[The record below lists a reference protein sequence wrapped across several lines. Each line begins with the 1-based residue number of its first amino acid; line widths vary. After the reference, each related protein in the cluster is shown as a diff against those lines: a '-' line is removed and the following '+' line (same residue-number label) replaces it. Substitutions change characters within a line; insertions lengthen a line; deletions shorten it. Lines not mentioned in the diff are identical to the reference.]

1 MPNTDQQ
8 PLCITYPNAA
18 GGFELKSG
26 MIHYLPKFHGF
37 STEDANKHLMEFHVV
52 CSGIR
57 PANVDEE
64 QVKLRAFPFTLEAKA
79 KEWLY
84 NLPPGS
90 MNTWNQVKQ
99 AFLEQYFPVTKA
111 ASIRKDICAI
121 RQQHGEPFGD
131 YYERFTH
138 LVASCPNHQILEHI
152 LIQYFYEGL
161 CGTDPF
167 MDKTP
172 INAKALLKNIA
183 GNTRQFGG
191 RDELPFKKVNE
202 VSANSSIELQ
212 LANLTNLV
220 QQFIVAPKQ
229 VCGVCS
235 KMGHATDMCPS
246 LMDQGGLEQANAL
259 GGFQGQQRKKYD
271 PYSNNYNAGWR
282 DHPHLKWNNQDNGQ
296 QSVPNNYNRPP
307 GFFQARLQAPFQPQ
321 QQQAPSKSLEDLIA
335 SLANSTQSHQQKTD
349 KAIENLE
356 RQISQLASLMGQ
368 QHQPG
373 RLPSQTVVNPNA
385 EQMNVVTLRSGK
397 EVFEQDE
404 ASTETEKFMKSKK
417 EQTDKEILD
426 TFRKVQVNL
435 PLLDAI
441 KQVPKYAKFLKE
453 LCTNKRRFNDQETV
467 ALSEEVSAVLQRKLP
482 PKLED
487 AGSFT
492 IPCVIG
498 GKEFGRAL
506 CDLGAS
512 INLMPYSVYESLN
525 LGDLKETKVVI
536 QLADRSNRYP
546 RGLLEDVLVQVNE
559 LIFPADFFVLEMEH
573 DPMPSALPLI
583 LGRPFLRTAR
593 TKIDVYDGTLTMEI
607 EGESV
612 KFRIFNAM
620 RYPSELESCL
630 SIDVFDY
637 FVQDCFNEGVGQ
649 DNLEKTLVHSITHG
663 NFNYSE
669 HIEEELIKTVAS
681 LESLSPI
688 RGKCSSY
695 FISLPTSNE
704 KTLPSVIQAPKLELK
719 PIPKYLKYAFLGED
733 ETLPV
738 IISSQL
744 TAEEGEKL
752 IQVLKDH
759 KTAIAWSIVDI
770 KGINPATCMH
780 RILLEEGAKPTREAQ
795 RRLNPLMME
804 VVKKEVIKLLDVG
817 IIYPISDS
825 KWVSP
830 IQVVP
835 KRSGVTVVKNE
846 ANELMPTRVQNSWRV
861 CTDYRKINSTTR
873 KDHFPVPFIDQMLE
887 RLAGHSHYCFLD
899 GYSGYNQ
906 IAIAP
911 EDQEKTTFTCPFGTF
926 AYRRMPFG
934 LCNAPATFQRWH
946 IISEKGIEVDKSKVE
961 LVSSL
966 PIPTIVREVRSF
978 LGHAGFYH
986 RFMKDFSMIS
996 RPLCRLLQKDV
1007 TFDMNEECVV
1017 AFNKHKELLS
1027 TAAVIMPPD
1036 WSLPFELMCDASD
1049 YVVDAILGQRVN
1061 KVPHVIYYASRTLND
1076 AQLNYSTTENELLA
1090 VVFALEKF
1098 RSYMIGTKV
1107 IFDLE
1112 IKDKKGSENV
1122 VANHLSRLVHSNTE
1136 EDLIPLRESF
1146 PDEQLFSLK
1155 IIDLWY
1161 ADIIN
1166 YKVIKK
1172 IPDDFTR
1179 AQKDKLVKTAKY
1191 YEWDDPY
1198 LWKYCTD
1205 QLIRRCV
1212 PESEFKSIL
1221 TFCHSYACGGHFGA
1235 KRTALKVLESG
1246 FYWPSLFKDAYE
1258 FCATCDRCQQTGNL
1272 GPRNQMPQTPILVV
1286 EIFDMWGIDFMGP
1299 FPSSNGFLYILLVVD
1314 YVSKWVEAKATKTN
1328 DSKVVSDFIKSNI
1341 FTRFGI
1347 PRAIIS
1353 DGGSHFYNRTFEA
1366 LLRKYNVT
1374 HKVSTPYHPQ
1384 TSGQA
1389 EVSNREVK
1397 QILEKTVSPSRKDWS
1412 MRLNDALWAYRTA
1425 YKTLIGMSPFRLIYG
1440 KPCRLP
1446 VELEHNAYWAI
1457 KAYNMDMSV
1466 AGKQRKLQ
1474 LNELDEIRNDAYES
1488 SKLRSRW
1495 VGPFVITNIFP
1506 HGAVEIQSAKTGY
1519 MFKVN
1524 GHRLKP
1530 YYESFAEHDVEL
1542 AELQQSTEPQKEEA
1556 SEVDHLELTRYSPRR
1571 RRQML
1576 LEQTHKPP
1584 MIKQNLTIRFL
1595 HLVNFPLHVC
1605 GIVVCELVQLF
1616 ILMLEPSN
1624 LLLETHHFS
1633 RQRFNLT
1640 GSGK

>member
-1 MPNTDQQ
+1 
-8 PLCITYPNAA
+8 
-18 GGFELKSG
+18 
-26 MIHYLPKFHGF
+26 
-37 STEDANKHLMEFHVV
+37 
-52 CSGIR
+52 
-57 PANVDEE
+57 
-64 QVKLRAFPFTLEAKA
+64 
-79 KEWLY
+79 
-84 NLPPGS
+84 

-99 AFLEQYFPVTKA
+99 AFLEQYFPATKA

-121 RQQHGEPFGD
+121 RQQQGKPFGD
-131 YYERFTH
+131 YYEWFTH
-138 LVASCPNHQILEHI
+138 LVASCPNHQISKHL

-161 CGTDPF
+161 YGTDRVMLDAASEGAF

-172 INAKALLKNIA
+172 TNAKALLKNIA

-202 VSANSSIELQ
+202 VSANYSIELQ

-220 QQFIVAPKQ
+220 QQVIVAPKQ

-235 KMGHATDMCPS
+235 MMGHATYMCPS
-246 LMDQGGLEQANAL
+246 SMDQGGLEQANAL
-259 GGFQGQQRKKYD
+259 GGFQGQQRQKYD

-296 QSVPNNYNRPP
+296 QSVPNNYNCPP
-307 GFFQARLQAPFQPQ
+307 GFFQARPRAPFQPQ

-335 SLANSTQSHQQKTD
+335 SLANSTQSHQQKTN

-356 RQISQLASLMGQ
+356 RQMSQLASLMGQ

-404 ASTETEKFMKSKK
+404 ASTETEKSPKDTELNKKDSDKVSKEVQNSFNSCVPIHFPRWFMKSKK

-453 LCTNKRRFNDQETV
+453 LCTNKRRFNDQKTV

-482 PKLED
+482 PKLKD

-546 RGLLEDVLVQVNE
+546 KGLLEDVLVQVNE

-573 DPMPSALPLI
+573 DPMPTALPLI

-607 EGESV
+607 DGENV

-637 FVQDCFNEGVGQ
+637 FVQDCFNEGVRQ
-649 DNLEKTLVHSITHG
+649 DNLEKALVHSITHG

-669 HIEEELIKTVAS
+669 HIEEELIQTVAS

-719 PIPKYLKYAFLGED
+719 PIPKHLKYVFLGED
-733 ETLPV
+733 EALPV

-744 TAEEGEKL
+744 TVEEGEKL
-752 IQVLKDH
+752 IRVLKDH
-759 KTAIAWSIVDI
+759 KTAIAWSIADI

-846 ANELMPTRVQNSWRV
+846 VTELMPTRVQNSWRA

-873 KDHFPVPFIDQMLE
+873 KDHFPLPFIDQMLE
-887 RLAGHSHYCFLD
+887 RLTGHSHYCFLD

-906 IAIAP
+906 IAVAP

-934 LCNAPATFQRWH
+934 LCNAPATFQRCMVSIFSDMIEKIIEVFMDDFSVYGDSFDTCLHNLSLVLKHCQETNLVLNWEKCHFMVSHGLVLGH

-966 PIPTIVREVRSF
+966 PIHTTVREVRYF
-978 LGHAGFYH
+978 LGHAGFYR

-1017 AFNKHKELLS
+1017 AFNKLKELLS
-1027 TAAVIMPPD
+1027 TAPVIMPPD

-1049 YVVDAILGQRVN
+1049 YAVGAVLGQRVN
-1061 KVPHVIYYASRTLND
+1061 KLPHVIYYASRTLND

-1098 RSYMIGTKV
+1098 RSYLIGTKV
-1107 IFDLE
+1107 IVFSDHAALKYLLTKKDAKPRLIRWILLLQEFDLE

-1122 VANHLSRLVHSNTE
+1122 VADHLSRLVHSNTE

-1155 IIDLWY
+1155 I
-1161 ADIIN
+1161 N
-1166 YKVIKK
+1166 
-1172 IPDDFTR
+1172 
-1179 AQKDKLVKTAKY
+1179 
-1191 YEWDDPY
+1191 DP
-1198 LWKYCTD
+1198 
-1205 QLIRRCV
+1205 
-1212 PESEFKSIL
+1212 
-1221 TFCHSYACGGHFGA
+1221 
-1235 KRTALKVLESG
+1235 
-1246 FYWPSLFKDAYE
+1246 
-1258 FCATCDRCQQTGNL
+1258 
-1272 GPRNQMPQTPILVV
+1272 
-1286 EIFDMWGIDFMGP
+1286 
-1299 FPSSNGFLYILLVVD
+1299 
-1314 YVSKWVEAKATKTN
+1314 
-1328 DSKVVSDFIKSNI
+1328 
-1341 FTRFGI
+1341 
-1347 PRAIIS
+1347 
-1353 DGGSHFYNRTFEA
+1353 
-1366 LLRKYNVT
+1366 
-1374 HKVSTPYHPQ
+1374 
-1384 TSGQA
+1384 
-1389 EVSNREVK
+1389 
-1397 QILEKTVSPSRKDWS
+1397 
-1412 MRLNDALWAYRTA
+1412 
-1425 YKTLIGMSPFRLIYG
+1425 
-1440 KPCRLP
+1440 
-1446 VELEHNAYWAI
+1446 
-1457 KAYNMDMSV
+1457 
-1466 AGKQRKLQ
+1466 
-1474 LNELDEIRNDAYES
+1474 
-1488 SKLRSRW
+1488 
-1495 VGPFVITNIFP
+1495 
-1506 HGAVEIQSAKTGY
+1506 
-1519 MFKVN
+1519 
-1524 GHRLKP
+1524 
-1530 YYESFAEHDVEL
+1530 
-1542 AELQQSTEPQKEEA
+1542 
-1556 SEVDHLELTRYSPRR
+1556 
-1571 RRQML
+1571 
-1576 LEQTHKPP
+1576 
-1584 MIKQNLTIRFL
+1584 
-1595 HLVNFPLHVC
+1595 
-1605 GIVVCELVQLF
+1605 
-1616 ILMLEPSN
+1616 
-1624 LLLETHHFS
+1624 
-1633 RQRFNLT
+1633 
-1640 GSGK
+1640 

>member
-1 MPNTDQQ
+1 MHTRRSKSIDLASYDPELELTLRKLQGKIKPKRASVSLPPSSPLHLSSEEEEEPQEGMADNRTLRELATPNMDQQ
-8 PLCITYPNAA
+8 PLCITYPNAD

-52 CSGIR
+52 CSGMR
-57 PANVDEE
+57 PANVGEE

-99 AFLEQYFPVTKA
+99 AFLEQYFPATKA
-111 ASIRKDICAI
+111 ASIRNDICAI

-138 LVASCPNHQILEHI
+138 LVASCPNHQISEHL

-161 CGTDPF
+161 CGTDRVMLDAASGGAF

-191 RDELPFKKVNE
+191 RDELPLKKVNE
-202 VSANSSIELQ
+202 VM
-212 LANLTNLV
+212 
-220 QQFIVAPKQ
+220 VAPKQ

-235 KMGHATDMCPS
+235 MMGHATDMCPS

-259 GGFQGQQRKKYD
+259 GGFQRQQRQKYD
-271 PYSNNYNAGWR
+271 PYSNNYN
-282 DHPHLKWNNQDNGQ
+282 WNNQDNGQ

-307 GFFQARLQAPFQPQ
+307 GFFQARPQTPFQPQ
-321 QQQAPSKSLEDLIA
+321 QQQAP
-335 SLANSTQSHQQKTD
+335 N

-356 RQISQLASLMGQ
+356 RQMSQLASLMGQ

-373 RLPSQTVVNPNA
+373 RLP
-385 EQMNVVTLRSGK
+385 QMNVVTLRSGK
-397 EVFEQDE
+397 EVFEQSRMQKRTRKDTIEQGELQTKNLEQDE
-404 ASTETEKFMKSKK
+404 ALTETEKSHKDTESNKK
-417 EQTDKEILD
+417 DSDK
-426 TFRKVQVNL
+426 
-435 PLLDAI
+435 
-441 KQVPKYAKFLKE
+441 
-453 LCTNKRRFNDQETV
+453 
-467 ALSEEVSAVLQRKLP
+467 RKLP
-482 PKLED
+482 PKLKD

-525 LGDLKETKVVI
+525 LGDLKETK
-536 QLADRSNRYP
+536 
-546 RGLLEDVLVQVNE
+546 
-559 LIFPADFFVLEMEH
+559 
-573 DPMPSALPLI
+573 
-583 LGRPFLRTAR
+583 
-593 TKIDVYDGTLTMEI
+593 
-607 EGESV
+607 
-612 KFRIFNAM
+612 
-620 RYPSELESCL
+620 
-630 SIDVFDY
+630 
-637 FVQDCFNEGVGQ
+637 DCFNEGVGQ
-649 DNLEKTLVHSITHG
+649 DNLEKALVHIITHG
-663 NFNYSE
+663 NLNYSK
-669 HIEEELIKTVAS
+669 HIEEELIQTVVS

-688 RGKCSSY
+688 R
-695 FISLPTSNE
+695 
-704 KTLPSVIQAPKLELK
+704 
-719 PIPKYLKYAFLGED
+719 ED

-752 IQVLKDH
+752 IRVLKDH
-759 KTAIAWSIVDI
+759 KTAIAWSIADI
-770 KGINPATCMH
+770 KGINLATCMH

-795 RRLNPLMME
+795 RRLNPLMTE

-825 KWVSP
+825 KW
-830 IQVVP
+830 
-835 KRSGVTVVKNE
+835 
-846 ANELMPTRVQNSWRV
+846 
-861 CTDYRKINSTTR
+861 
-873 KDHFPVPFIDQMLE
+873 
-887 RLAGHSHYCFLD
+887 
-899 GYSGYNQ
+899 
-906 IAIAP
+906 IAVAP
-911 EDQEKTTFTCPFGTF
+911 EDQEETTFTCPFGTF

-934 LCNAPATFQRWH
+934 LCNAPATFQMCMVSIFSDMIEKIIEVFMDDFSVYGDSFDTCLHNMSLVLKRCQETNLVLNWEKCHFMVSHGLVLGH

-966 PIPTIVREVRSF
+966 PIPTTVREVRSF
-978 LGHAGFYH
+978 LGHAGFYR

-1017 AFNKHKELLS
+1017 AFNKLKELLS
-1027 TAAVIMPPD
+1027 TAPVIMPPN

-1049 YVVDAILGQRVN
+1049 YAVGAVLGQRVN

-1076 AQLNYSTTENELLA
+1076 AQLNYSTTEKELLA
-1090 VVFALEKF
+1090 
-1098 RSYMIGTKV
+1098 

-1122 VANHLSRLVHSNTE
+1122 VADHLSRFVHSNTE
-1136 EDLIPLRESF
+1136 EDLIPLRENF

-1155 IIDLWY
+1155 I
-1161 ADIIN
+1161 
-1166 YKVIKK
+1166 
-1172 IPDDFTR
+1172 T
-1179 AQKDKLVKTAKY
+1179 
-1191 YEWDDPY
+1191 DP
-1198 LWKYCTD
+1198 W
-1205 QLIRRCV
+1205 CV
-1212 PESEFKSIL
+1212 LESEFKSIL

-1235 KRTALKVLESG
+1235 KRTTLKVLESG

-1258 FCATCDRCQQTGNL
+1258 FCATCDRCQRT
-1272 GPRNQMPQTPILVV
+1272 
-1286 EIFDMWGIDFMGP
+1286 
-1299 FPSSNGFLYILLVVD
+1299 
-1314 YVSKWVEAKATKTN
+1314 AKATKTN

-1341 FTRFGI
+1341 FARFGI

-1353 DGGSHFYNRTFEA
+1353 DGGSHFCNRTFEV

-1389 EVSNREVK
+1389 EISNREVK

-1425 YKTLIGMSPFRLIYG
+1425 YKTLIGMSPFRLVYG
-1440 KPCRLP
+1440 KPCHLP
-1446 VELEHNAYWAI
+1446 IELEHKAYWAI
-1457 KAYNMDMSV
+1457 KAYNVDISV
-1466 AGKQRKLQ
+1466 AGQQRKL
-1474 LNELDEIRNDAYES
+1474 
-1488 SKLRSRW
+1488 
-1495 VGPFVITNIFP
+1495 
-1506 HGAVEIQSAKTGY
+1506 
-1519 MFKVN
+1519 
-1524 GHRLKP
+1524 
-1530 YYESFAEHDVEL
+1530 
-1542 AELQQSTEPQKEEA
+1542 
-1556 SEVDHLELTRYSPRR
+1556 
-1571 RRQML
+1571 
-1576 LEQTHKPP
+1576 
-1584 MIKQNLTIRFL
+1584 
-1595 HLVNFPLHVC
+1595 
-1605 GIVVCELVQLF
+1605 
-1616 ILMLEPSN
+1616 
-1624 LLLETHHFS
+1624 
-1633 RQRFNLT
+1633 
-1640 GSGK
+1640 

>member
-1 MPNTDQQ
+1 MHTRKSKSIDLASYDPEIERTFRKLQRKIKQKCASVSLPPSSPSHLSSEEEEEPQEGMADNHTLRELAMPNTDQQ
-8 PLCITYPNAA
+8 PLCITYPNAR

-52 CSGIR
+52 CSGMR

-99 AFLEQYFPVTKA
+99 AFLEQYFPATKA

-138 LVASCPNHQILEHI
+138 LVASCPNHQISEHL

-161 CGTDPF
+161 CGTDRIMLDAASGGAF

-191 RDELPFKKVNE
+191 KDELPFKKVNE

-212 LANLTNLV
+212 LANLTNLL
-220 QQFIVAPKQ
+220 QQVIVAPKQ

-235 KMGHATDMCPS
+235 MMGHATDMCPS

-259 GGFQGQQRKKYD
+259 GGFQGQQRQKYD
-271 PYSNNYNAGWR
+271 PYSNNYNAGWH

-307 GFFQARLQAPFQPQ
+307 GFFQARPQAPFQP

-356 RQISQLASLMGQ
+356 RQMSQLASLMGQ

-404 ASTETEKFMKSKK
+404 ASTETEKSPKDTKLNKKDSDKVSKEVQNSFNSCVPIPFPRRFMKSKK

-546 RGLLEDVLVQVNE
+546 KGLLEDVLVQVNE

-573 DPMPSALPLI
+573 DPMPTALLLI

-607 EGESV
+607 DGESI

-649 DNLEKTLVHSITHG
+649 DNLENALVHSITHG

-669 HIEEELIKTVAS
+669 HIEEELIQTVAS

-719 PIPKYLKYAFLGED
+719 PIPEHLKYAFLGED

-744 TAEEGEKL
+744 TAEEG
-752 IQVLKDH
+752 
-759 KTAIAWSIVDI
+759 
-770 KGINPATCMH
+770 
-780 RILLEEGAKPTREAQ
+780 
-795 RRLNPLMME
+795 
-804 VVKKEVIKLLDVG
+804 
-817 IIYPISDS
+817 
-825 KWVSP
+825 
-830 IQVVP
+830 
-835 KRSGVTVVKNE
+835 
-846 ANELMPTRVQNSWRV
+846 
-861 CTDYRKINSTTR
+861 
-873 KDHFPVPFIDQMLE
+873 
-887 RLAGHSHYCFLD
+887 
-899 GYSGYNQ
+899 
-906 IAIAP
+906 
-911 EDQEKTTFTCPFGTF
+911 
-926 AYRRMPFG
+926 
-934 LCNAPATFQRWH
+934 
-946 IISEKGIEVDKSKVE
+946 
-961 LVSSL
+961 
-966 PIPTIVREVRSF
+966 
-978 LGHAGFYH
+978 
-986 RFMKDFSMIS
+986 
-996 RPLCRLLQKDV
+996 
-1007 TFDMNEECVV
+1007 
-1017 AFNKHKELLS
+1017 
-1027 TAAVIMPPD
+1027 
-1036 WSLPFELMCDASD
+1036 
-1049 YVVDAILGQRVN
+1049 
-1061 KVPHVIYYASRTLND
+1061 
-1076 AQLNYSTTENELLA
+1076 
-1090 VVFALEKF
+1090 
-1098 RSYMIGTKV
+1098 
-1107 IFDLE
+1107 
-1112 IKDKKGSENV
+1112 
-1122 VANHLSRLVHSNTE
+1122 
-1136 EDLIPLRESF
+1136 
-1146 PDEQLFSLK
+1146 
-1155 IIDLWY
+1155 
-1161 ADIIN
+1161 
-1166 YKVIKK
+1166 
-1172 IPDDFTR
+1172 
-1179 AQKDKLVKTAKY
+1179 
-1191 YEWDDPY
+1191 
-1198 LWKYCTD
+1198 
-1205 QLIRRCV
+1205 
-1212 PESEFKSIL
+1212 
-1221 TFCHSYACGGHFGA
+1221 
-1235 KRTALKVLESG
+1235 
-1246 FYWPSLFKDAYE
+1246 
-1258 FCATCDRCQQTGNL
+1258 
-1272 GPRNQMPQTPILVV
+1272 
-1286 EIFDMWGIDFMGP
+1286 
-1299 FPSSNGFLYILLVVD
+1299 
-1314 YVSKWVEAKATKTN
+1314 
-1328 DSKVVSDFIKSNI
+1328 
-1341 FTRFGI
+1341 
-1347 PRAIIS
+1347 
-1353 DGGSHFYNRTFEA
+1353 
-1366 LLRKYNVT
+1366 
-1374 HKVSTPYHPQ
+1374 
-1384 TSGQA
+1384 
-1389 EVSNREVK
+1389 
-1397 QILEKTVSPSRKDWS
+1397 EKTVSPSRKDWS

-1425 YKTLIGMSPFRLIYG
+1425 YKTPIGMSSFRLIYG

-1446 VELEHNAYWAI
+1446 VELEHKAYWVI
-1457 KAYNMDMSV
+1457 KTYNMDMSV

-1488 SKLRSRW
+1488 SRIYKEKSKAFHDKMILRKSFVIGQKVLLFNSRLRLFPGKLHSRW
-1495 VGPFVITNIFP
+1495 IGPFVITNIFP

-1519 MFKVN
+1519 VFKVN

-1530 YYESFAEHDVEL
+1530 YYESFTKYDVEVVP
-1542 AELQQSTEPQKEEA
+1542 LQEP
-1556 SEVDHLELTRYSPRR
+1556 VP
-1571 RRQML
+1571 
-1576 LEQTHKPP
+1576 
-1584 MIKQNLTIRFL
+1584 F
-1595 HLVNFPLHVC
+1595 
-1605 GIVVCELVQLF
+1605 G
-1616 ILMLEPSN
+1616 
-1624 LLLETHHFS
+1624 
-1633 RQRFNLT
+1633 
-1640 GSGK
+1640 